1 MANATFNAGI
11 DYFGLETATSNA
23 LKVTSSNENRSKQ
36 STSGANTYGD
46 AAKVD
51 SWGETAAPSAEY
63 QIIDTLTQAGLP
75 DLGTVIAASDS
86 HISIDYDGDGTAVA
100 VPVVLGGFS
109 ISTQNGSAPTATA
122 SGQTVQSGATQ
133 LRAYELPAFSVSPR
147 HRAQDF
153 LGLCTIKIG
162 TSAADDTEDYGLES
176 VSAEFPIEFTLA
188 QPKGELKNYDL
199 HGGMATCSFTMNWY
213 ASTAPTVALS
223 TVATTLGATMSEPVA
238 KSDPEGGYTQYT
250 WTVSF
255 PMIGEEH
262 SSS

>member
-1 MANATFNAGI
+1 MNATFNAGI
-11 DYFGLETATSNA
+11 DYFGLESASSNA

-63 QIIDTLTQAGLP
+63 QIIGTLTQAGLP

-100 VPVVLGGFS
+100 VPVVLGGIS
-109 ISTQNGSAPTATA
+109 ISTQNGSAPTVTV
-122 SGQTVQSGATQ
+122 SGQTVQTGATQ
-133 LRAYELPAFSVSPR
+133 LRAYELPSFSISPR
-147 HRAQDF
+147 HRAQDI
-153 LGLCTIKIG
+153 LGFASIKKG
-162 TSAADDTEDYGLES
+162 TATADDTEDYGLES
-176 VSAEFPIEFTLA
+176 VNVEFPIEFTLA

-199 HGGMATCSFTMNWY
+199 HGGMATAAYTLNWY
-213 ASTAPTVALS
+213 ASTAPTIELS
-223 TVATTLGATMSEPVA
+223 SAAISAGATMSEPVA
-238 KSDPEGGYTQYT
+238 KSCPEGGYTQYT
-250 WTVSF
+250 FTISL

>member
-1 MANATFNAGI
+1 MNATFNASI
-11 DYFGLETATSNA
+11 DYFGLESASLNA

-63 QIIDTLTQAGLP
+63 QIVGTLTQAGLP
-75 DLGTVIAASDS
+75 DLGSVIAA
-86 HISIDYDGDGTAVA
+86 GNGMAN
-100 VPVVLGGFS
+100 PVVLGGFS
-109 ISTQNGSAPTATA
+109 ISTQKGSVPTATA
-122 SGQTVQSGATQ
+122 NGQMVQSGATQ

-162 TSAADDTEDYGLES
+162 TSDADDTEDYGLES
-176 VSAEFPIEFTLA
+176 VSAEFPIVFTLA

-199 HGGMATCSFTMNWY
+199 HGDMATCSFTMNWY

-223 TVATTLGATMSEPVA
+223 TAATTLGATMSEPVA

-255 PMIGEEH
+255 PMIGEEY
-262 SSS
+262 SSGT